1 MLDVEALRSSDKLRA
16 TTGEYAG
23 THYPI
28 ARFRERP
35 TRTGNME
42 RVGVVVYDRH
52 FGERTITREEFGC
65 FERVERPTANT
76 PERETSPELIEAI
89 YGSTDAALSE

>member
-1 MLDVEALRSSDKLRA
+1 M
-16 TTGEYAG
+16 TGERAG
-23 THYPI
+23 KLYPI

-35 TRTGNME
+35 TPGGKEDTE

-52 FGERTITREEFGC
+52 LGERTIGRDEVHR
-65 FERVERPTANT
+65 FERAERRTANT

-89 YGSTDAALSE
+89 YGSIDAALSD